1 MHFQILAK
9 PAVHAIALIS
19 ILCASCAKDPEQRPS
34 PLDYSRTKSSA
45 GKGAR
50 TLCVFM
56 DGTAN
61 DYDSHTNVRRL
72 YEMISARR
80 DPKVICYY
88 DHGVG
93 SNELPISGMIGG
105 AGFSKNISQAYTFL
119 RENYSKQRGDK
130 IYMFGYSRGARQVQV
145 LCDVLNECGLAEKNG
160 TGSNYRSGDQ
170 ALAEARKILR
180 EYKDRREK
188 RAKGEALPAIHGN
201 WTRPDIELVGNF
213 ECVESMANN
222 VWRIARVGKLNDGDY
237 QDHKSYS
244 YTLPRNVKE
253 SYHALSLDE
262 KRGLYEGIEWVRPTK
277 AVQGQVIE
285 EVWFAGS
292 HGDVG
297 GGYQNSQS
305 LSAFPL
311 NWMIGKL
318 DKHDLIPGRIRVH
331 TDEET
336 PGTDSSE
343 FALAG
348 KVLGKFRGVKP
359 RCKQLWKDAYE
370 NPKFPGSLAKAEFRK
385 VHPKVHQS
393 VIDRMKSKPIFNAD
407 GNTPSDTEKKY
418 RPELFECYYSPQ
430 ASDGN
435 RDVNFTK
442 LREDIQIVPITD

>member
-1 MHFQILAK
+1 MSFRFLTK
-9 PAVHAIALIS
+9 PAFQFAALIT
-19 ILCASCAKDPEQRPS
+19 IFCASCAKDPEQRPS
-34 PLDYSRTKSSA
+34 PLDYSRTKTSA
-45 GKGAR
+45 GIGAR

-80 DPKVICYY
+80 DPKVTCYY

-130 IYMFGYSRGARQVQV
+130 IYLFGYSRGARQVQV
-145 LCDVLNECGLAEKNG
+145 LCDVLNECGLAPNNG
-160 TGSNYRSGDQ
+160 GGSNYRTGDP
-170 ALAEARKILR
+170 ALAEARGVLR

-188 RAKGEALPAIHGN
+188 RSKGERLPPMN
-201 WTRPDIELVGNF
+201 EDWTRPPIELVGNF

-222 VWRIARVGKLNDGDY
+222 VWRIIRVGKLKSGDY

-262 KRGLYEGIEWVRPTK
+262 KRGLYEGIEWVRPTQ

-318 DKHDLIPGRIRVH
+318 DKHNLIPGRIRVH

-343 FALAG
+343 FAVAG
-348 KVLGKFRGVKP
+348 KVLGKFRGEKP
-359 RCKQLWKDAYE
+359 RCKQLWTDSYE
-370 NPKFPGSLAKAEFRK
+370 DPDFPGSLAKADPRK
-385 VHPKVHQS
+385 VRPKVHQS
-393 VIDRMKSKPIFNAD
+393 VIDRMKSDAIENAD
-407 GNTPSDTEKKY
+407 GNTPSETKIY

-430 ASDGN
+430 PAVGN
-435 RDVNFTK
+435 RKVDFTK
-442 LREDIQIVPITD
+442 LREDIQIVPITN